1 MLTPIVNM
9 ESSGYYDDFL
19 GDVWQVHWP
28 WLWSCNLPWGM
39 ILGCVVCPRF
49 LYIWYGHYARK
60 VVGWRLLT
68 TKNPVQCHV
77 FFFFSPLFVTSNFC
91 KLLFTRQGGK
101 VSCFRGF
108 VWLFMGRGCAFIYLF
123 WCLLLLNGR
132 GWRLMFFFLL
142 HLTCARR
149 RGRGLVF
156 FVFFFF
162 IIEWLWK
169 GVMVFFSFDMLKG
182 DGRGSRLIFFWVGLI
197 HFIL

>member
-1 MLTPIVNM
+1 
-9 ESSGYYDDFL
+9 
-19 GDVWQVHWP
+19 
-28 WLWSCNLPWGM
+28 
-39 ILGCVVCPRF
+39 
-49 LYIWYGHYARK
+49 
-60 VVGWRLLT
+60 LT

-156 FVFFFF
+156 SFFLFHYWVAM
-162 IIEWLWK
+162 E
-169 GVMVFFSFDMLKG
+169 GGHGFFSFDMLKG
-182 DGRGSRLIFFWVGLI
+182 DGRGSGLNFFWVGLI